1 MYLYCLRL
9 VALSGFLLIHYK
21 NGLIL
26 SVHINIMII
35 IINLNREKVEMR
47 KLNYFSIALLPL
59 MLAACGGNFGVQPV
73 AKPTPTAQTP
83 SDSKPS
89 KPEDVPTPPPAG
101 PSVETTPVNRPAVG
115 AAMRL
120 LRRNIATSDKDGND
134 FPNSKQ
140 AEEKLSFKEEDI
152 LFLYGS
158 KKDQRQQLEDK
169 IHQLNPNVQIRT
181 SKNENKKYGYKFVDA
196 GYVYTKDGKDE
207 IEWTSN
213 YKQSTNRFGYDGFV
227 YYSGEH
233 PSQSLPSAGTVK
245 YSGNWQYMTDAI
257 RHRTGK
263 AGDPSEDLG
272 YIVYYGQNVG
282 ATSYAATADDR
293 EGKHPAEYTV
303 NFDQKTLNGKLI
315 KNQYVQKRDDPKK
328 PLTIYDITAKL
339 DGNRFTGSAKVN
351 TEVKTNH
358 ADKEYLFFHTDAD
371 QRLEGGFFGDNGE
384 ELAGRFI
391 SNDNSVFGVF
401 AGKQK
406 TDASGTNPAMPSE
419 KHTKILDSLKISV
432 DEASDNNARTFAISP
447 MPDLGHPDKLL
458 VEGREIPLVNQEQ
471 TIDLADGRKMTV
483 RACCDFLTYVK
494 LGRIKTD
501 RPASKPKAEDKREDE
516 ESAGVGNDEEGED
529 EIGDEEGGAGDE
541 AVGDEGSEE
550 DEAAENEGGEEDEA
564 EEPEEESPAE
574 GGGGGSDGIS
584 PAPEA
589 PKGRDIDLFLK
600 GIRTAEADIPKTGT
614 AHYTGTWEARIG
626 KPIQWDNQADKA
638 AKAEFTVDFGGKSIS
653 GTLTEKNGVQPAFY
667 IENGKIEGNGF
678 HATAHTRESGIDL
691 SGQGSTKP
699 QIFKAD
705 NLLVTGGFYGPQAE
719 ELGGTIF
726 NKDGKSLDITEDTE
740 NEAEAGV
747 GEQLEPEVKHQFGVV
762 FGAKKDDKEVEK

>member
-1 MYLYCLRL
+1 
-9 VALSGFLLIHYK
+9 
-21 NGLIL
+21 
-26 SVHINIMII
+26 
-35 IINLNREKVEMR
+35 MR

-89 KPEDVPTPPPAG
+89 KPEDVPTPPPAK
-101 PSVETTPVNRPAVG
+101 PSIEITPVNQPAVG

-120 LRRNIATSDKDGND
+120 LRRNTAFHREDGTAIPD
-134 FPNSKQ
+134 SKQ
-140 AEEKLSFKEEDI
+140 AEEKLSFKEGDV

-158 KKDQRQQLEDK
+158 KENKLQQLKSE
-169 IHQLNPNVQIRT
+169 IHKRNPEASITT
-181 SKNENKKYGYKFVDA
+181 SENENKKYNYRFVSA
-196 GYVYTKDGKDE
+196 GYVFTKNGKDE
-207 IEWTSN
+207 IEKTSDE
-213 YKQSTNRFGYDGFV
+213 KQFSNRLGYDGFV

-245 YSGNWQYMTDAI
+245 YSGNWQYMTDAK
-257 RHRTGK
+257 RHRTGQ
-263 AGDPSEDLG
+263 AVSSVDLG
-272 YIVYYGQNVG
+272 YTTYYGNEIG
-282 ATSYAATADDR
+282 AASYEARDADSR
-293 EGKHPAEYTV
+293 EKHPAEYTV
-303 NFDQKTLNGKLI
+303 DFDKKTLEGKLI
-315 KNQYVQKRDDPKK
+315 KNQYVKSNEQKK
-328 PLTIYDITAKL
+328 PLTIYDITATL

-351 TEVKTNH
+351 TEVKTSH
-358 ADKEYLFFHTDAD
+358 ADKEYLFFHTNAD

-406 TDASGTNPAMPSE
+406 TNASGTNPAMPSE
-419 KHTKILDSLKISV
+419 KHTKILDSIKISV
-432 DEASDNNARTFAISP
+432 DEASDKNARQFAISS

-471 TIDLADGRKMTV
+471 IINLADGRKMTV

-501 RPASKPKAEDKREDE
+501 RPASKPKAEDKGEDE
-516 ESAGVGNDEEGED
+516 EGAGIDNGEESED
-529 EIGDEEGGAGDE
+529 EIGDEEGTEDE
-541 AVGDEGSEE
+541 AVEGE
-550 DEAAENEGGEEDEA
+550 DGEEDEA

-574 GGGGGSDGIS
+574 GGGGGSDGI
-584 PAPEA
+584 PPTQEA

-614 AHYTGTWEARIG
+614 AHYTGTWEARIS
-626 KPIQWDNQADKA
+626 KPIQWDNHADKT

-653 GTLTEKNGVQPAFY
+653 GKLTEKNGVEPAFH

-678 HATAHTRESGIDL
+678 HATARTRDNGINL
-691 SGQGSTKP
+691 SGNDSTNPKTF
-699 QIFKAD
+699 QAS
-705 NLLVTGGFYGPQAE
+705 NLRVEGGFYGPQAA

-726 NKDGKSLDITEDTE
+726 NNDGKSLGITEGTE
-740 NEAEAGV
+740 NEAEAETEADV
-747 GEQLEPEVKHQFGVV
+747 GERLEPEVKPQFGVV
-762 FGAKKDDKEVEK
+762 FGAKKDNKEVEK

>member
-1 MYLYCLRL
+1 
-9 VALSGFLLIHYK
+9 
-21 NGLIL
+21 
-26 SVHINIMII
+26 
-35 IINLNREKVEMR
+35 MR

-89 KPEDVPTPPPAG
+89 KPEDVPTPPPAK
-101 PSVETTPVNRPAVG
+101 PSIETTPVNQPAVG

-169 IHQLNPNVQIRT
+169 IHQRNPNVKIRT
-181 SKNENKKYGYKFVDA
+181 SEKENKKYGYKFVDV
-196 GYVYTKDGKDE
+196 GYVYIKNGTDE
-207 IEWTSN
+207 IEWTPNHKQFSN
-213 YKQSTNRFGYDGFV
+213 RVGYDGFV

-272 YIVYYGQNVG
+272 YLTYYGQNVG

-293 EGKHPAEYTV
+293 EKHPAEYTV
-303 NFDQKTLNGKLI
+303 DFDNKTLNGKLI
-315 KNQYVQKRDDPKK
+315 KNQYVQNKSNPNEPKK
-328 PLTIYDITAKL
+328 PLTIYNITATL

-351 TEVKTNH
+351 TELKTNY
-358 ADKEYLFFHTDAD
+358 ADKEHLFFHTDAD
-371 QRLEGGFFGDNGE
+371 QRLEGGFFGDKGE

-391 SNDNSVFGVF
+391 NNDNSVFGVF

-432 DEASDNNARTFAISP
+432 DEASDKNPREFAIST
-447 MPDLGHPDKLL
+447 MPDFGHPDKLL
-458 VEGREIPLVNQEQ
+458 VEGREIPLVNQEK

-501 RPASKPKAEDKREDE
+501 RPAVKPKVQDEEGDEEDTGVDSVEEGEIGIGDEDEGTEDEAVEDGEESEEEISEDDNGEDE
-516 ESAGVGNDEEGED
+516 EEIAEDEGE
-529 EIGDEEGGAGDE
+529 
-541 AVGDEGSEE
+541 
-550 DEAAENEGGEEDEA
+550 
-564 EEPEEESPAE
+564 EEPEEESPEE
-574 GGGGGSDGIS
+574 GNGSSGSIP

-589 PKGRDIDLFLK
+589 SKGRDIDLFLK
-600 GIRTAEADIPKTGT
+600 GIRTAETDIPHSGT

-626 KPIQWDNQADKA
+626 TPIQWDNQADKT
-638 AKAEFTVDFGGKSIS
+638 AKAKFTVDFGGKSIS
-653 GTLTEKNGVQPAFY
+653 GTLTEENGVEPAFY
-667 IENGKIEGNGF
+667 IEKGVIDGNGF
-678 HATAHTRESGIDL
+678 HATAHTRETGINL
-691 SGQGSTKP
+691 SGTGSTNP
-699 QIFKAD
+699 QRFKAS
-705 NLLVTGGFYGPQAE
+705 NLRVEGGFYGPQAE
-719 ELGGTIF
+719 ELGGIIF
-726 NKDGKSLDITEDTE
+726 NNDGKSLGITEGTE
-740 NEAEAGV
+740 NKVEADVEAEAEAEVEAGV
-747 GEQLEPEVKHQFGVV
+747 EQLKPEVKPQFGVV
-762 FGAKKDDKEVEK
+762 FGAKKDMQEVEK

>member
-1 MYLYCLRL
+1 MC
-9 VALSGFLLIHYK
+9 
-21 NGLIL
+21 
-26 SVHINIMII
+26 
-35 IINLNREKVEMR
+35 

-89 KPEDVPTPPPAG
+89 KPEDVPTPPPAK
-101 PSVETTPVNRPAVG
+101 PSIETTPVNQPAVG

-120 LRRNIATSDKDGND
+120 LRRNTAFHREDGTAIPD
-134 FPNSKQ
+134 SKQ
-140 AEEKLSFKEEDI
+140 AEEKLSFKEGDV

-158 KKDQRQQLEDK
+158 KENKLQQLKSE
-169 IHQLNPNVQIRT
+169 IHKRNPEASITT
-181 SKNENKKYGYKFVDA
+181 SENENKKYNYRFVSA
-196 GYVYTKDGKDE
+196 GYVFTKNGKDE
-207 IEWTSN
+207 IEKTSDE
-213 YKQSTNRFGYDGFV
+213 KQFSNRLGYDGFV

-245 YSGNWQYMTDAI
+245 YSGNWQYMTDAK
-257 RHRTGK
+257 RHRTGQ
-263 AGDPSEDLG
+263 AVSSVDLG
-272 YIVYYGQNVG
+272 YTTYYGNEIG
-282 ATSYAATADDR
+282 AASYEARDADSR
-293 EGKHPAEYTV
+293 EKHPAEYTV
-303 NFDQKTLNGKLI
+303 DFDKKTLEGKLI
-315 KNQYVQKRDDPKK
+315 KNQYVKPNEQKK
-328 PLTIYDITAKL
+328 PLTIYDITATL
-339 DGNRFTGSAKVN
+339 DGNRFTGSAKIN
-351 TEVKTNH
+351 TELKTSH

-371 QRLEGGFFGDNGE
+371 QRLEGGFFGDKGE

-432 DEASDNNARTFAISP
+432 DEASDKNARQFAISP

-471 TIDLADGRKMTV
+471 TINLADGRKMTV

-501 RPASKPKAEDKREDE
+501 RPASKPKAEDKGEDE
-516 ESAGVGNDEEGED
+516 EGAGVDNGEESED
-529 EIGDEEGGAGDE
+529 EIGDGEGTGDE

-550 DEAAENEGGEEDEA
+550 NEAAENEGGEEDEA
-564 EEPEEESPAE
+564 EEPEEPEEESPEE

-600 GIRTAEADIPKTGT
+600 GIRTVEADIPKTGT
-614 AHYTGTWEARIG
+614 AHYTGTWEARIS
-626 KPIQWDNQADKA
+626 KPIQWDNKADKA

-653 GTLTEKNGVQPAFY
+653 GTLTEKNGVEPAFH
-667 IENGKIEGNGF
+667 IENGVIDGNGF
-678 HATAHTRESGIDL
+678 HATARTRDNGINL
-691 SGQGSTKP
+691 SGNDSTNP
-699 QIFKAD
+699 QSFKAN

-726 NKDGKSLDITEDTE
+726 NNDGKSLGITEDTE
-740 NEAEAGV
+740 NEAEAEVENEAGV
-747 GEQLEPEVKHQFGVV
+747 GEQLKPEAKPQFGVV
-762 FGAKKDDKEVEK
+762 FGAKKDNKEVEK

>member
-1 MYLYCLRL
+1 MC
-9 VALSGFLLIHYK
+9 K
-21 NGLIL
+21 P
-26 SVHINIMII
+26 
-35 IINLNREKVEMR
+35 
-47 KLNYFSIALLPL
+47 NYGGIVLLPL
-59 MLAACGGNFGVQPV
+59 LLASCIGGNFGVQPV
-73 AKPTPTAQTP
+73 VESTPTAYPVTFK
-83 SDSKPS
+83 SK
-89 KPEDVPTPPPAG
+89 DVPTSPPAG

-140 AEEKLSFKEEDI
+140 AEEKLSFKEGDV

-169 IHQLNPNVQIRT
+169 IHQRNPTVKIIT
-181 SKNENKKYGYKFVDA
+181 SEKENKKYGYKFVDV
-196 GYVYTKDGKDE
+196 GYVYIKNGTDE
-207 IEWTSN
+207 IEWTPNRKQFSN
-213 YKQSTNRFGYDGFV
+213 RVGYDGFV

-272 YIVYYGQNVG
+272 YLTYYGQNVG

-293 EGKHPAEYTV
+293 EKHPAEYTV
-303 NFDQKTLNGKLI
+303 DFDNKTMNGKLI
-315 KNQYVQKRDDPKK
+315 KNQYVRNKNNPDEPKK

-339 DGNRFTGSAKVN
+339 DGNRFTGSASVN
-351 TEVKTNH
+351 PDLAKNH
-358 ADKEYLFFHTDAD
+358 AKKEHLFFHANAD
-371 QRLEGGFFGDNGE
+371 QRLEGGFFGDKGE

-406 TDASGTNPAMPSE
+406 TDASGTNPAMPSG

-432 DEASDNNARTFAISP
+432 DEASDNNARQFAISS

-471 TIDLADGRKMTV
+471 IINLADGRKMTV

-494 LGRIKTD
+494 FGRIKTD
-501 RPASKPKAEDKREDE
+501 RPASKPKAEDKGEDE
-516 ESAGVGNDEEGED
+516 EDTGVDNGEEGTEDEAAEGSEGGED
-529 EIGDEEGGAGDE
+529 EIGDEGGGA
-541 AVGDEGSEE
+541 E
-550 DEAAENEGGEEDEA
+550 DEAAENEGSEEEGGEEA

-600 GIRTAEADIPKTGT
+600 GIRTAETNIPQTGK

-653 GTLTEKNGVQPAFY
+653 GMLTEKNGVEAAFH
-667 IENGKIEGNGF
+667 IENGVIEGNGF
-678 HATAHTRESGIDL
+678 HATARTRDNGINL
-691 SGQGSTKP
+691 SGNDSTNPKTF
-699 QIFKAD
+699 QASD
-705 NLLVTGGFYGPQAE
+705 LRVEGGFYGPQAA

-740 NEAEAGV
+740 NEVENETEADV
-747 GEQLEPEVKHQFGVV
+747 GEQLKPEVKPQFGVV

>member
-1 MYLYCLRL
+1 
-9 VALSGFLLIHYK
+9 
-21 NGLIL
+21 
-26 SVHINIMII
+26 
-35 IINLNREKVEMR
+35 MR

-89 KPEDVPTPPPAG
+89 KPEDVPTPPPAK
-101 PSVETTPVNRPAVG
+101 PSIETTPVNRPAVG

-140 AEEKLSFKEEDI
+140 AEEKLSFKEGDV

-169 IHQLNPNVQIRT
+169 IHQRNPTVKIIT
-181 SKNENKKYGYKFVDA
+181 SEKENEKYGYKFVDV
-196 GYVYTKDGKDE
+196 GYVYIKNGTDE
-207 IEWTSN
+207 IEWTPNHKQFSN
-213 YKQSTNRFGYDGFV
+213 RVGYDGFV

-272 YIVYYGQNVG
+272 YLTYYGQNVG

-293 EGKHPAEYTV
+293 EKHPAEYTV
-303 NFDQKTLNGKLI
+303 DFDNKTMNGKLI
-315 KNQYVQKRDDPKK
+315 KNQYVQNKSNPNEPKK
-328 PLTIYDITAKL
+328 PLTIYNITATL
-339 DGNRFTGSAKVN
+339 DGNRFTGSAKVDS
-351 TEVKTNH
+351 ELQKNH
-358 ADKEYLFFHTDAD
+358 SDKEYLFFHDNAD
-371 QRLEGGFFGDNGE
+371 QRLEGGFFGDKGE

-432 DEASDNNARTFAISP
+432 DEATDKNARQFAISS

-458 VEGREIPLVNQEQ
+458 VEGREIPLVSQEQ
-471 TIDLADGRKMTV
+471 IINLADGRKMTV

-494 LGRIKTD
+494 LGRMQTE
-501 RPASKPKAEDKREDE
+501 RPASKPKAEDKGEDE
-516 ESAGVGNDEEGED
+516 EGAGVGNGEED
-529 EIGDEEGGAGDE
+529 EDE
-541 AVGDEGSEE
+541 AVEDEGSEE
-550 DEAAENEGGEEDEA
+550 NEAVEDGGSEEEGGEEA
-564 EEPEEESPAE
+564 EDPEEESPE
-574 GGGGGSDGIS
+574 EGGGSDGIP

-600 GIRTAEADIPKTGT
+600 GIRTAETNIPQTGK
-614 AHYTGTWEARIG
+614 ARYIGTWEARIG
-626 KPIQWDNQADKA
+626 KPIQWDNHADKKA

-653 GTLTEKNGVQPAFY
+653 GTLTEQNGVQPAFH

-678 HATAHTRESGIDL
+678 HATARTRDNGINL
-691 SGQGSTKP
+691 SGNGSTNP
-699 QIFKAD
+699 QSFKAS
-705 NLLVTGGFYGPQAE
+705 NLLVEGGFYGPQAE

-726 NKDGKSLDITEDTE
+726 NNDGKSLDITEDTE
-740 NEAEAGV
+740 HEAETETEADV
-747 GEQLEPEVKHQFGVV
+747 GEQLKPEVKPQFGVV
-762 FGAKKDDKEVEK
+762 FGAKKDNKEVEK

>member
-1 MYLYCLRL
+1 MC
-9 VALSGFLLIHYK
+9 K
-21 NGLIL
+21 P
-26 SVHINIMII
+26 
-35 IINLNREKVEMR
+35 
-47 KLNYFSIALLPL
+47 NYGGIVLLPL
-59 MLAACGGNFGVQPV
+59 LLASCIGGNFGVQPV
-73 AKPTPTAQTP
+73 VESTPTAYPVTFK
-83 SDSKPS
+83 SK
-89 KPEDVPTPPPAG
+89 DVPTSPPAG

-120 LRRNIATSDKDGND
+120 LRRNIAFHREDGTEI
-134 FPNSKQ
+134 PNSKQ
-140 AEEKLSFKEEDI
+140 AEEELSFKEGDV

-158 KKDQRQQLEDK
+158 KGNKLQQLKSE
-169 IHQLNPNVQIRT
+169 IHKRDPNVKIRT
-181 SKNENKKYGYKFVDA
+181 SENENKKYDYKFVDA
-196 GYVYTKDGKDE
+196 GYVYVKGKDE
-207 IEWTSN
+207 IKWTSEH
-213 YKQSTNRFGYDGFV
+213 KQFSNRLGYDGFV
-227 YYSGEH
+227 YYSGER
-233 PSQSLPSAGTVK
+233 PSQSLPSAGTVE
-245 YSGNWQYMTDAI
+245 YSGNWQYMTDAK
-257 RHRTGK
+257 RHRAGK
-263 AGDPSEDLG
+263 AVGIDNLG
-272 YIVYYGQNVG
+272 YITFYGNDVG
-282 ATSYAATADDR
+282 ATSYAAKDADDR
-293 EGKHPAEYTV
+293 EKHPAEYTV
-303 NFDQKTLNGKLI
+303 DFGNKTLAGKLI
-315 KNQYVQKRDDPKK
+315 KNQYVKPNEQKK
-328 PLTIYDITAKL
+328 PLTIYDITATL
-339 DGNRFTGSAKVN
+339 DGNRFTGSAKIN
-351 TEVKTNH
+351 TELKTSH

-371 QRLEGGFFGDNGE
+371 QRLEGGFFGDKGE

-432 DEASDNNARTFAISP
+432 DEASDKNARQFAISP

-471 TIDLADGRKMTV
+471 TINLADGRKMTV

-501 RPASKPKAEDKREDE
+501 RPASKPKAEDKGEDE
-516 ESAGVGNDEEGED
+516 EGAGVDNGEESED
-529 EIGDEEGGAGDE
+529 EIGDEEEGTEDA

-550 DEAAENEGGEEDEA
+550 DEAAENEGGEEDEG

-626 KPIQWDNQADKA
+626 KPIQWDNQADKT
-638 AKAEFTVDFGGKSIS
+638 AKAEFNVDFGEKSIS
-653 GTLTEKNGVQPAFY
+653 GTLTEKNGVEPAFH
-667 IENGKIEGNGF
+667 IENGVIEGNGF
-678 HATAHTRESGIDL
+678 HATARTRESGINL
-691 SGQGSTKP
+691 SGNGSTNP
-699 QIFKAD
+699 QSFKAD

-726 NKDGKSLDITEDTE
+726 NKDGKSLGITEDTE

-747 GEQLEPEVKHQFGVV
+747 GEQLGPEVKPQFGVV
-762 FGAKKDDKEVEK
+762 FGAKKDNKEVEK

>member
-1 MYLYCLRL
+1 MC
-9 VALSGFLLIHYK
+9 K
-21 NGLIL
+21 P
-26 SVHINIMII
+26 
-35 IINLNREKVEMR
+35 
-47 KLNYFSIALLPL
+47 NYGGIVLLPL
-59 MLAACGGNFGVQPV
+59 LLASCIGGNFGVQPV
-73 AKPTPTAQTP
+73 VESTPTAYPVTFK
-83 SDSKPS
+83 SK
-89 KPEDVPTPPPAG
+89 DVPTPPPAK

-140 AEEKLSFKEEDI
+140 AEEKLSFKEGDV

-169 IHQLNPNVQIRT
+169 IRQRNPTASIIT
-181 SKNENKKYGYKFVDA
+181 SEKENKKYGYKFVDA
-196 GYVYTKDGKDE
+196 GYVYTKNGTDE
-207 IEWTSN
+207 IEWTLN
-213 YKQSTNRFGYDGFV
+213 HKQFSNRFGYDGFV

-272 YIVYYGQNVG
+272 YLTYYGQNVG

-293 EGKHPAEYTV
+293 ERHPAEYTV
-303 NFDQKTLNGKLI
+303 DFDKKTLTGQLI
-315 KNQYVQKRDDPKK
+315 KNQYVQNKNNPNEPKK
-328 PLTIYDITAKL
+328 PLTIYNITADL
-339 DGNRFTGSAKVN
+339 NGNRFTGSAKVN
-351 TEVKTNH
+351 TELKTSH

-371 QRLEGGFFGDNGE
+371 QRLEGGFFGDKGE

-406 TDASGTNPAMPSE
+406 TNASGTNPAMPSE

-432 DEASDNNARTFAISP
+432 DEASDKNARPFAISP

-458 VEGREIPLVNQEQ
+458 VEGREIPLVSQEK

-501 RPASKPKAEDKREDE
+501 RPASKPKAEDKGKDE
-516 ESAGVGNDEEGED
+516 EGADVDNGEEGED
-529 EIGDEEGGAGDE
+529 EIGDEEGGTEDA

-550 DEAAENEGGEEDEA
+550 DEAVEDEGGEEDEAVEDEGGEEDEAVEDEGGEEDEA
-564 EEPEEESPAE
+564 EKPEEESPAE
-574 GGGGGSDGIS
+574 GGGGGSGGIPS
-584 PAPEA
+584 APEA

-600 GIRTAEADIPKTGT
+600 GIRTAEADIPKTGK

-626 KPIQWDNQADKA
+626 VPDKKDDQPGTTFIQKDSYANQG
-638 AKAEFTVDFGGKSIS
+638 AKAEFDVDFGAKSLSGK
-653 GTLTEKNGVQPAFY
+653 LTEKNDTHPAVY
-667 IENGKIEGNGF
+667 IENGVIDGNGF
-678 HATAHTRESGIDL
+678 HATARTRDNGIDL
-691 SGQGSTKP
+691 SGQGSTSP
-699 QIFKAD
+699 QSFKAN
-705 NLLVTGGFYGPQAE
+705 NLLVTGGFYGPQAA
-719 ELGGTIF
+719 ELGGNIIDSDR
-726 NKDGKSLDITEDTE
+726 K
-740 NEAEAGV
+740 
-747 GEQLEPEVKHQFGVV
+747 FGAV
-762 FGAKKDDKEVEK
+762 FGAKKDNKEVEK

>member
-1 MYLYCLRL
+1 MC
-9 VALSGFLLIHYK
+9 K
-21 NGLIL
+21 P
-26 SVHINIMII
+26 
-35 IINLNREKVEMR
+35 
-47 KLNYFSIALLPL
+47 NYGGIVLLPL
-59 MLAACGGNFGVQPV
+59 LLASCIGGNFGVQPV
-73 AKPTPTAQTP
+73 VESTPTAPTL
-83 SDSKPS
+83 SDSKSSNPAD
-89 KPEDVPTPPPAG
+89 KPAPAPAE
-101 PSVETTPVNRPAVG
+101 PSVEITPVNRPAVG

-169 IHQLNPNVQIRT
+169 IRQPNPTASITT
-181 SKNENKKYGYKFVDA
+181 SEKKNKKYDYKFVDA
-196 GYVYTKDGKDE
+196 GYVYTKNGKDE

-213 YKQSTNRFGYDGFV
+213 HKQFTYRFGYDGFV

-272 YIVYYGQNVG
+272 YLVYYGQNVG

-293 EGKHPAEYTV
+293 EEKHPAEYTV
-303 NFDQKTLNGKLI
+303 DFDKKTLTGQLI
-315 KNQYVQKRDDPKK
+315 KNQYVQKKTDEKK
-328 PLTIYDITAKL
+328 PLTIYDITATL

-351 TEVKTNH
+351 TEVKTKH
-358 ADKEYLFFHTDAD
+358 ADKEHLFFHTDAD

-406 TDASGTNPAMPSE
+406 TDASNASDTNPAMPSE

-432 DEASDNNARTFAISP
+432 DEATDSNARKFAISP
-447 MPDLGHPDKLL
+447 MPDFGHPDKLL
-458 VEGREIPLVNQEQ
+458 VEGREISLLKDTQ
-471 TIDLADGRKMTV
+471 TIDLADGRTMTV
-483 RACCDFLTYVK
+483 SACCDFLTYVK

-501 RPASKPKAEDKREDE
+501 RPASKPKAEDEN
-516 ESAGVGNDEEGED
+516 SED
-529 EIGDEEGGAGDE
+529 EIGESEENEEDLVAEEENTEDEVVEDE
-541 AVGDEGSEE
+541 DREE
-550 DEAAENEGGEEDEA
+550 DEVSEDGNSEDEEEIAEEDDDEA
-564 EEPEEESPAE
+564 EEEEVEETEEESPVE
-574 GGGGGSDGIS
+574 ESGGDSGSIL
-584 PAPEA
+584 PTPEA

-626 KPIQWDNQADKA
+626 VPADGTTFIQKDNYANQG
-638 AKAEFTVDFGGKSIS
+638 AKAEFDVDFGAKSLSGK
-653 GTLTEKNGVQPAFY
+653 LTEKNDTTPAFY
-667 IENGKIEGNGF
+667 IEKGVIDGNGF
-678 HATAHTRESGIDL
+678 HALAHTRENGIDL
-691 SGQGSTKP
+691 SGQGSTNPKN
-699 QIFKAD
+699 FKAD
-705 NLLVTGGFYGPQAE
+705 NLLVTGGFYGPQAA
-719 ELGGTIF
+719 ELGGNIIDSDR
-726 NKDGKSLDITEDTE
+726 K
-740 NEAEAGV
+740 
-747 GEQLEPEVKHQFGVV
+747 FGAV
-762 FGAKKDDKEVEK
+762 FGAKKDNKEVEK

>member
-1 MYLYCLRL
+1 MC
-9 VALSGFLLIHYK
+9 K
-21 NGLIL
+21 P
-26 SVHINIMII
+26 
-35 IINLNREKVEMR
+35 
-47 KLNYFSIALLPL
+47 NYGGIVLLPL
-59 MLAACGGNFGVQPV
+59 LLASCIGGNFGVQPV
-73 AKPTPTAQTP
+73 VESTPTAYPVTFK
-83 SDSKPS
+83 SK
-89 KPEDVPTPPPAG
+89 DVPTPPPAK
-101 PSVETTPVNRPAVG
+101 PSIEITPVNRPAVG

-120 LRRNIATSDKDGND
+120 LRRNIAFYNKDGTEIPD
-134 FPNSKQ
+134 SKQ
-140 AEEKLSFKEEDI
+140 AEEKLSFKEGDV

-158 KKDQRQQLEDK
+158 KENKLQQLKSE
-169 IHQLNPNVQIRT
+169 IHKRNPNVQIRT
-181 SKNENKKYGYKFVDA
+181 SGKENEKYGYKFVDA
-196 GYVYTKDGKDE
+196 GYVYTKNGKDE
-207 IEWTSN
+207 IEKTSDA
-213 YKQSTNRFGYDGFV
+213 KQFSNRLGYDGFV

-233 PSQSLPSAGTVK
+233 PSQSLPSAGTVQ

-272 YIVYYGQNVG
+272 YRTYYGQNVG

-293 EGKHPAEYTV
+293 ERHPAKYTV
-303 NFDQKTLNGKLI
+303 DFDKKTLTGQLI
-315 KNQYVQKRDDPKK
+315 KNQYVQKKTDEKK
-328 PLTIYDITAKL
+328 PLTIYNITAKL
-339 DGNRFTGSAKVN
+339 DGNRFTGSASVN
-351 TEVKTNH
+351 PDLAKSH
-358 ADKEYLFFHTDAD
+358 AKKEHLFFHTDAD

-406 TDASGTNPAMPSE
+406 TEASGTNPAMPSE

-432 DEASDNNARTFAISP
+432 DEAADEKARTFAISP
-447 MPDLGHPDKLL
+447 MPDFGHPDKLL
-458 VEGREIPLVNQEQ
+458 VEGREIPLVSQEK

-494 LGRIKTD
+494 FGRIKTD

-516 ESAGVGNDEEGED
+516 ESAGVDNGEEGTEDEAAEGSEGGED
-529 EIGDEEGGAGDE
+529 EIGDEGGSA
-541 AVGDEGSEE
+541 E
-550 DEAAENEGGEEDEA
+550 DEAAENEGSEEDEGEEA

-574 GGGGGSDGIS
+574 GGGSDGIP

-600 GIRTAEADIPKTGT
+600 GIRTAETNIPQTGK
-614 AHYTGTWEARIG
+614 ARYTGTWEARIS
-626 KPIQWDNQADKA
+626 KPIQWDNQADKKT
-638 AKAEFTVDFGGKSIS
+638 AKAEFNVDFGEKSIS
-653 GTLTEKNGVQPAFY
+653 GTLTEKNGVEPAFR
-667 IENGKIEGNGF
+667 IENGVIEGNGF
-678 HATAHTRESGIDL
+678 HATARTRESGIDL

-705 NLLVTGGFYGPQAE
+705 NLLVTGGFYGPQAA
-719 ELGGTIF
+719 ELGGIIF
-726 NKDGKSLDITEDTE
+726 NNDGKSLGITEGTE
-740 NEAEAGV
+740 NEAEADA

>member
-1 MYLYCLRL
+1 
-9 VALSGFLLIHYK
+9 
-21 NGLIL
+21 
-26 SVHINIMII
+26 MII
-35 IINLNREKVEMR
+35 IINQIGGKVGMC
-47 KLNYFSIALLPL
+47 KPNYGGIVLLPL
-59 MLAACGGNFGVQPV
+59 LLASCIGGNFGVQPV
-73 AKPTPTAQTP
+73 VESTPTAYPVTFK
-83 SDSKPS
+83 SK
-89 KPEDVPTPPPAG
+89 DVPTPPPAG
-101 PSVETTPVNRPAVG
+101 SSVETTPVNQPAVG

-169 IHQLNPNVQIRT
+169 IHQRNPNVKIRT
-181 SKNENKKYGYKFVDA
+181 SENENEKYSYKFVDV
-196 GYVYTKDGKDE
+196 GYVYTKNGTDE

-213 YKQSTNRFGYDGFV
+213 HKQFSNRVGYDGFV

-233 PSQSLPSAGTVK
+233 PSQSLPSAGTVQ

-272 YIVYYGQNVG
+272 YLTYYGQNVG

-293 EGKHPAEYTV
+293 EKHPAEYTV
-303 NFDQKTLNGKLI
+303 DFDNKTMNGKLI
-315 KNQYVQKRDDPKK
+315 KNQYVRNKNNPDEPKK

-351 TEVKTNH
+351 TEVKTSH

-401 AGKQK
+401 AGKK
-406 TDASGTNPAMPSE
+406 TNASGTNPALPSE

-432 DEASDNNARTFAISP
+432 DEASDKNARPFAISP
-447 MPDLGHPDKLL
+447 MPDFGHPDKLL

-501 RPASKPKAEDKREDE
+501 RPASKPKAEDKGKDE
-516 ESAGVGNDEEGED
+516 EDTGVGNDEEGTEDEAAEGSEGGED
-529 EIGDEEGGAGDE
+529 EIGDEGGGA
-541 AVGDEGSEE
+541 E
-550 DEAAENEGGEEDEA
+550 DEAAENEGSEEEGG
-564 EEPEEESPAE
+564 EEPEEESPEE

-600 GIRTAEADIPKTGT
+600 GIRTAEADIPQTGK
-614 AHYTGTWEARIG
+614 ARYTGTWEARIS
-626 KPIQWDNQADKA
+626 KPIQWDNHADKKA
-638 AKAEFTVDFGGKSIS
+638 AKAEFDVDFGEKSIF
-653 GTLTEKNGVQPAFY
+653 GTLTEKNGVEAAFY
-667 IENGKIEGNGF
+667 IEKGVIDGNGF
-678 HATAHTRESGIDL
+678 HATARTRESGINL
-691 SGQGSTKP
+691 SGNGSTNP
-699 QIFKAD
+699 QSFKAD

-726 NKDGKSLDITEDTE
+726 NNDGKSLDITEDTE
-740 NEAEAGV
+740 NEAEAEADV
-747 GEQLEPEVKHQFGVV
+747 GEQLKPEAKPQFGVV
-762 FGAKKDDKEVEK
+762 FGAKKDNKEVEK

>member
-1 MYLYCLRL
+1 
-9 VALSGFLLIHYK
+9 
-21 NGLIL
+21 
-26 SVHINIMII
+26 MII
-35 IINLNREKVEMR
+35 IINQIGGKVGMC
-47 KLNYFSIALLPL
+47 KPNYGGIVLLPL
-59 MLAACGGNFGVQPV
+59 LLASCIGGNFGVQPV
-73 AKPTPTAQTP
+73 VESTPTAPTL
-83 SDSKPS
+83 SDSKSSNPAD
-89 KPEDVPTPPPAG
+89 KPAPAPAE

-401 AGKQK
+401 AGRQK
-406 TDASGTNPAMPSE
+406 TDASNASGTNPAMPSE

-432 DEASDNNARTFAISP
+432 DEASDKNARQFAISS

-494 LGRIKTD
+494 LGRMQTE
-501 RPASKPKAEDKREDE
+501 RPASKPKAEDKGKDEEDTGVDNGEEGTEDE
-516 ESAGVGNDEEGED
+516 AAEGSEGGED
-529 EIGDEEGGAGDE
+529 EIGDEGGSA
-541 AVGDEGSEE
+541 E
-550 DEAAENEGGEEDEA
+550 DEAAENEGSEEDEGEEA
-564 EEPEEESPAE
+564 EDPEEESPE
-574 GGGGGSDGIS
+574 EGGGSDGIL

-600 GIRTAEADIPKTGT
+600 GIRTAETNIPQTGK
-614 AHYTGTWEARIG
+614 AHYTGTWEARIS
-626 KPIQWDNQADKA
+626 KPIQWDNKADKA
-638 AKAEFTVDFGGKSIS
+638 AKAEFNVDFGKKSIS
-653 GTLTEKNGVQPAFY
+653 GTLTEKNGVEPAFR
-667 IENGKIEGNGF
+667 IENGVIDGNGF
-678 HATAHTRESGIDL
+678 HATARTRDNGINL
-691 SGQGSTKP
+691 SGNGSTNP
-699 QIFKAD
+699 QSFKAD

-726 NKDGKSLDITEDTE
+726 NNDGKSLDITEDTE
-740 NEAEAGV
+740 NEAEAEAGV
-747 GEQLEPEVKHQFGVV
+747 DEQLEPEAKPQFGVV
-762 FGAKKDDKEVEK
+762 FGAKKDNKEVEK

>member
-1 MYLYCLRL
+1 
-9 VALSGFLLIHYK
+9 
-21 NGLIL
+21 
-26 SVHINIMII
+26 
-35 IINLNREKVEMR
+35 MR

-89 KPEDVPTPPPAG
+89 KPEDVPTPPPAK
-101 PSVETTPVNRPAVG
+101 PSIETTPVNQPAVG

-169 IHQLNPNVQIRT
+169 IHQRNPTAGITT
-181 SKNENKKYGYKFVDA
+181 SEKENKKYGYKFVDV
-196 GYVYTKDGKDE
+196 GYVYTKNGTDE

-213 YKQSTNRFGYDGFV
+213 HKQFSNRVGYDGFV

-233 PSQSLPSAGTVK
+233 PSQSLPSAGTVQ

-272 YIVYYGQNVG
+272 YLTYYGQNVG

-293 EGKHPAEYTV
+293 EKHPAKYTV
-303 NFDQKTLNGKLI
+303 DFDKKTLTGQLI
-315 KNQYVQKRDDPKK
+315 KNQYVRNKNNPDEPKK
-328 PLTIYDITAKL
+328 PLTIYNITATL
-339 DGNRFTGSAKVN
+339 DGNRFTGSASVN
-351 TEVKTNH
+351 PELKTSH
-358 ADKEYLFFHTDAD
+358 SDKEYLFFHDNAD
-371 QRLEGGFFGDNGE
+371 QRLEGGFFGDKGE

-432 DEASDNNARTFAISP
+432 DEASDKNARPFAISP

-458 VEGREIPLVNQEQ
+458 VEGREIPLVDQEQ
-471 TIDLADGRKMTV
+471 TINLADGRKMTV

-501 RPASKPKAEDKREDE
+501 RPASKPKAEDKGKDE
-516 ESAGVGNDEEGED
+516 EDTGVGNDEEGTEDEAAEGSEGGED
-529 EIGDEEGGAGDE
+529 EIGDEGGSAEDE
-541 AVGDEGSEE
+541 AVEDEGSEE
-550 DEAAENEGGEEDEA
+550 DEGEEA
-564 EEPEEESPAE
+564 EDPEEELPEE

-600 GIRTAEADIPKTGT
+600 GIRTAETNIPQTGK
-614 AHYTGTWEARIG
+614 ARYIGTWEARIS
-626 KPIQWDNQADKA
+626 KPIQWDNHADKT
-638 AKAEFTVDFGGKSIS
+638 AKAEFNVDFGEKSIS
-653 GTLTEKNGVQPAFY
+653 GTLTEKNGVEAAFY
-667 IENGKIEGNGF
+667 IEKGVIEGNGF
-678 HATAHTRESGIDL
+678 HATARTRDNGINL
-691 SGQGSTKP
+691 SGTGSTAPKTF
-699 QIFKAD
+699 QASD
-705 NLLVTGGFYGPQAE
+705 LRVEGGFYGPQAE

-740 NEAEAGV
+740 NEAEAEAGV
-747 GEQLEPEVKHQFGVV
+747 GEQLEPEAKPQFGVV
-762 FGAKKDDKEVEK
+762 FGAKKDNKEVEK

>member
-1 MYLYCLRL
+1 MC
-9 VALSGFLLIHYK
+9 K
-21 NGLIL
+21 P
-26 SVHINIMII
+26 
-35 IINLNREKVEMR
+35 
-47 KLNYFSIALLPL
+47 NYGGIVLLPL
-59 MLAACGGNFGVQPV
+59 LLASCIGGNFGVQPV
-73 AKPTPTAQTP
+73 VESTPTAYPVTFK
-83 SDSKPS
+83 SK
-89 KPEDVPTPPPAG
+89 DVPTSPPAG

-169 IHQLNPNVQIRT
+169 IHQRNPNVKIRT
-181 SKNENKKYGYKFVDA
+181 SENENKKYGYNFVDA
-196 GYVYTKDGKDE
+196 GYVYVKGEDE
-207 IEWTSN
+207 IERTSN
-213 YKQSTNRFGYDGFV
+213 YKYFTHRFGYDGFV
-227 YYSGEH
+227 YYSGER
-233 PSQSLPSAGTVK
+233 PSQSLPSSGTVQ

-272 YIVYYGQNVG
+272 YLVYYGQNVG

-293 EGKHPAEYTV
+293 EGEGKHPAEYTV
-303 NFDQKTLNGKLI
+303 DFDKKTLNGKLI
-315 KNQYVQKRDDPKK
+315 KNQYVQKKDDEKK
-328 PLTIYDITAKL
+328 PLTIYNITAKL

-351 TEVKTNH
+351 PDLAKNH
-358 ADKEYLFFHTDAD
+358 AKKEHLFFHTDAD
-371 QRLEGGFFGDNGE
+371 QRLEGGFFGDKGE

-406 TDASGTNPAMPSE
+406 TEAANAADTKLALPSR

-432 DEASDNNARTFAISP
+432 DEASDNNARQFAISS

-501 RPASKPKAEDKREDE
+501 RPASKSKAEDKGEDE
-516 ESAGVGNDEEGED
+516 EGAGVDNGEEDEISDEDEVSEDESEEDEEIVEEETEEDETEEDEEGEA
-529 EIGDEEGGAGDE
+529 EEE
-541 AVGDEGSEE
+541 
-550 DEAAENEGGEEDEA
+550 EA
-564 EEPEEESPAE
+564 EEAEETEEKSPAE
-574 GGGGGSDGIS
+574 GNGDSGSIL

-600 GIRTAEADIPKTGT
+600 GIRTAEADIPKTGK

-626 KPIQWDNQADKA
+626 VPDKKDDQPGTTFIQKDSYANQG
-638 AKAEFTVDFGGKSIS
+638 AKAEFDVDFGAKSLSGK
-653 GTLTEKNGVQPAFY
+653 LTEKNDTHPAVY
-667 IENGKIEGNGF
+667 IENGVIDGNGF
-678 HATAHTRESGIDL
+678 HATARTRDNGIDL
-691 SGQGSTKP
+691 SGQGSTSP
-699 QIFKAD
+699 QSFKAN
-705 NLLVTGGFYGPQAE
+705 NLLVTGGFYGPQAA
-719 ELGGTIF
+719 ELGGNIIDSDR
-726 NKDGKSLDITEDTE
+726 K
-740 NEAEAGV
+740 
-747 GEQLEPEVKHQFGVV
+747 FGAV
-762 FGAKKDDKEVEK
+762 FGAKKDNKEVEK

>member
-1 MYLYCLRL
+1 
-9 VALSGFLLIHYK
+9 
-21 NGLIL
+21 
-26 SVHINIMII
+26 
-35 IINLNREKVEMR
+35 MR

-89 KPEDVPTPPPAG
+89 KPEDVPTPPPAK
-101 PSVETTPVNRPAVG
+101 PSIETTPVNQPAVG

-120 LRRNIATSDKDGND
+120 LRRNTAFHRKDGTAIPD
-134 FPNSKQ
+134 SKQ
-140 AEEKLSFKEEDI
+140 AEEKLSFKEGDV

-158 KKDQRQQLEDK
+158 EGNKLQQLKSE
-169 IHQLNPNVQIRT
+169 IHKRNPEASITT
-181 SKNENKKYGYKFVDA
+181 SENENKKYNYRFVSA
-196 GYVYTKDGKDE
+196 GYVFTKNGKDE
-207 IEWTSN
+207 IEKTSDE
-213 YKQSTNRFGYDGFV
+213 KQFSNRLGYDGFV

-233 PSQSLPSAGTVK
+233 PSQSLPSAGTVQ

-263 AGDPSEDLG
+263 AVASVDLG
-272 YIVYYGQNVG
+272 YTTYYGNEIG

-293 EGKHPAEYTV
+293 EKHPAEYTV
-303 NFDQKTLNGKLI
+303 DFDKKTLTGKLI
-315 KNQYVQKRDDPKK
+315 KNQYVQKKTDEKK
-328 PLTIYDITAKL
+328 PLTIYNITATL

-351 TEVKTNH
+351 TELKTSH

-432 DEASDNNARTFAISP
+432 DEASDNNARPFAISP

-471 TIDLADGRKMTV
+471 TINLADGRKMIV

-501 RPASKPKAEDKREDE
+501 RPASKPKAEDKGKDE
-516 ESAGVGNDEEGED
+516 EDTGVGNDEEGTEDEAAEGSEGGED
-529 EIGDEEGGAGDE
+529 EIGDEGGSA
-541 AVGDEGSEE
+541 E
-550 DEAAENEGGEEDEA
+550 DEAAENEGSEEDEGEEA
-564 EEPEEESPAE
+564 EDPEEESPE
-574 GGGGGSDGIS
+574 EGGGSDGIL

-600 GIRTAEADIPKTGT
+600 GIRTAETNIPQTGK
-614 AHYTGTWEARIG
+614 ARYIGTWEARIS

-653 GTLTEKNGVQPAFY
+653 GTLTEKNGVEAAFH
-667 IENGKIEGNGF
+667 IENGVIEGNGF
-678 HATAHTRESGIDL
+678 HATARTRENGINL
-691 SGQGSTKP
+691 SGNDSTNPKTF
-699 QIFKAD
+699 QASD
-705 NLLVTGGFYGPQAE
+705 LRVEGGFYGPQAE

-740 NEAEAGV
+740 HEVENEADV
-747 GEQLEPEVKHQFGVV
+747 GEQLEPEVKPQFGVV
-762 FGAKKDDKEVEK
+762 FGAKKDNKEVEK

>member
-1 MYLYCLRL
+1 MC
-9 VALSGFLLIHYK
+9 
-21 NGLIL
+21 
-26 SVHINIMII
+26 
-35 IINLNREKVEMR
+35 
-47 KLNYFSIALLPL
+47 KLNYGGIALLPL

-89 KPEDVPTPPPAG
+89 KPEDVPTPPPAK
-101 PSVETTPVNRPAVG
+101 PSIETTPVNRPAVG

-120 LRRNIATSDKDGND
+120 LRRNTAFHREDGTAIPD
-134 FPNSKQ
+134 SKQ
-140 AEEKLSFKEEDI
+140 AEEKLSFKEGDV

-158 KKDQRQQLEDK
+158 KENKLQQLKSE
-169 IHQLNPNVQIRT
+169 IHKRNPEASITT
-181 SKNENKKYGYKFVDA
+181 SENENKKYNYRFVSA
-196 GYVYTKDGKDE
+196 GYVFTKNGKDE
-207 IEWTSN
+207 IEKTSDE
-213 YKQSTNRFGYDGFV
+213 KQFSNRLGYDGFV

-245 YSGNWQYMTDAI
+245 YSGNWQYMTDAK
-257 RHRTGK
+257 RHRTGQ
-263 AGDPSEDLG
+263 AVSSVDLG
-272 YIVYYGQNVG
+272 YTTYYGNEIG
-282 ATSYAATADDR
+282 AASYEARDADSR
-293 EGKHPAEYTV
+293 EKHPAEYTV
-303 NFDQKTLNGKLI
+303 DFDKKTLEGKLI
-315 KNQYVQKRDDPKK
+315 KNQYVKPNEQKK
-328 PLTIYDITAKL
+328 PLTIYDITATL

-351 TEVKTNH
+351 TELKTSH
-358 ADKEYLFFHTDAD
+358 ADKEHLFFHTDAD

-432 DEASDNNARTFAISP
+432 DEAADEKARTFAISP
-447 MPDLGHPDKLL
+447 MPDFGHPDKLL

-471 TIDLADGRKMTV
+471 IINLADGRKMTV

-494 LGRIKTD
+494 LGRMQTE
-501 RPASKPKAEDKREDE
+501 RPASKPKAEDK
-516 ESAGVGNDEEGED
+516 GKDEEGAGVDNGEESED
-529 EIGDEEGGAGDE
+529 EIGDGEGTGDE

-550 DEAAENEGGEEDEA
+550 NEAVEDEGSEEDEA
-564 EEPEEESPAE
+564 EEPEEPEEESPE
-574 GGGGGSDGIS
+574 EGGGSDGIL

-614 AHYTGTWEARIG
+614 AHYTGTWEARIS
-626 KPIQWDNQADKA
+626 KPIQWDNHADKKA
-638 AKAEFTVDFGGKSIS
+638 AKAEFTVDFGEKSIS
-653 GTLTEKNGVQPAFY
+653 GTLTEKNGVQPAFH

-678 HATAHTRESGIDL
+678 HATARTRDNGINL
-691 SGQGSTKP
+691 SGTGSTNPKTF
-699 QIFKAD
+699 QAND
-705 NLLVTGGFYGPQAE
+705 LRVEGGFYGPQAE

-740 NEAEAGV
+740 NEAEVENEAEAGV
-747 GEQLEPEVKHQFGVV
+747 GEQLEPEVKPQFGVV
-762 FGAKKDDKEVEK
+762 FGAKKDNKEVEK